1 MSYVIPHLICLLL
14 QVGVNG
20 VQLNSVMEFLRCDPL
35 SHPGEGDEPD
45 RFVLHELLSSFLVVR
60 EGVQGDWWVGYY

>member
-1 MSYVIPHLICLLL
+1 MSYVVPYLICLLI

-20 VQLNSVMEFLRCDPL
+20 VQLNTVMDFLGCDPL
-35 SHPGEGDEPD
+35 SHPGRGDEPD
-45 RFVLHELLSSFLVVR
+45 CFVLHALLSSFLVVR